1 MNPSDIIDSLNKY
14 NNEEFK
20 SVFLND
26 TISYFKNQN
35 NITEIP
41 ENENMLAGIRI
52 HILYNKFYFY
62 LISDALFTKHKFGSQ
77 YSSQPDMI
85 YRQLKLSKN
94 QVFNL
99 ESQING
105 DKKGT
110 FHICDMK
117 PSFTIES
124 GKQSK
129 IFLIISKNQ
138 LNLKNMEISLDIS
151 LSLIGINSLDFL
163 EYQNLDNYCKI
174 WKNSEKVFKEL
185 NEYKKDISK
194 LQWQDRDRML
204 VSNNIIYNMMGT
216 LTSSDMNVMMLEY
229 PKKYLEHKTQ
239 TQPRFGFLEQKTFK
253 EKQLIKK
260 YNIIEL
266 NPNYLLNSFSKEKEM
281 NEINKMNWLINKLPG
296 LVGAPDINTMLINT
310 KYHFYFMGVKCI
322 SIFANI
328 EKSLFNSNTQ
338 SFLDVYLLKIINNLD
353 CFNKL
358 CIKNITFNNGKTSI
372 NNNNTIKS
380 LYENI
385 HTFAKKNYNIDIPIT
400 YIKQYFVK
408 CTDKFDTIYKNKVF
422 SIDPLIRQ
430 QIGIHRKMSNHY
442 IVQYGKNKESLIDMG
457 SGKLSSAYIYASA
470 NIKTVYGVE
479 PSIYSVNLAKENAN
493 KNKKTNFTLIHAFA
507 DKPLNIKAQ
516 FDVITFIFTIHYML
530 KNLDIVINN
539 IKKLS
544 KPGTIIIITC
554 VNGDKIL
561 EKLNL
566 QTNSYEIKYY
576 NKVYW
581 GAYEF
586 NSNLPQKDINI
597 NNTESVLF
605 YMKDVYGLEMG
616 SEEYLVPVNDL
627 IKQFQKNNIKLKY
640 SNSFKNEYN
649 KIPNSSKLHNF
660 QCDILNMQ
668 QILIFEI

>member
-1 MNPSDIIDSLNKY
+1 MNPSDIIESLNKY

-35 NITEIP
+35 NITEIT
-41 ENENMLAGIRI
+41 ENEHMLAGIRI

-62 LISDALFTKHKFGSQ
+62 LMPDLFANHKFDSQ
-77 YSSQPDMI
+77 YSSQNMI

-94 QVFNL
+94 QLFNL

-129 IFLIISKNQ
+129 IFLIISKNK
-138 LNLKNMEISLDIS
+138 LNFKNMEISLDIS

-174 WKNSEKVFKEL
+174 WKNSEKIFKEL

-216 LTSSDMNVMMLEY
+216 LTSSDMNVMMLGY
-229 PKKYLEHKTQ
+229 PKCSL
-239 TQPRFGFLEQKTFK
+239 K
-253 EKQLIKK
+253 ETQLIKK

-266 NPNYLLNSFSKEKEM
+266 KPNYLVTNDLKKQLLEKDM

-310 KYHFYFMGVKCI
+310 KYHFYFMGIKCI

-328 EKSLFNSNTQ
+328 ENSLFNSNIQ
-338 SFLDVYLLKIINNLD
+338 SFLDIYLLKIINNID

-372 NNNNTIKS
+372 NNNNTIK
-380 LYENI
+380 LMYENI
-385 HTFAKKNYNIDIPIT
+385 HDFAKKKYNIDIPIA

-479 PSIYSVNLAKENAN
+479 PSIYSVNLAKETAT

-507 DKPLNIKAQ
+507 DKPLNIKVQ

-561 EKLNL
+561 EKLSL
-566 QTNSYEIKYY
+566 QTKSYEIKYY

-586 NSNLPQKDINI
+586 NSNLHQKDINI

-668 QILIFEI
+668 QILIFEL